1 MRLWIAEKPDAGRN
15 IAKALGGGHDN
26 SGKIVLSN
34 GDIVTWAIGH
44 LLESLMPEDYNAAYR
59 YWRLEDLPIIPERF
73 RWKPIGDKRGQ
84 LATVVGLIKQ
94 ASEVVVAT
102 DSGREGELIA
112 RIVMDFAGWKG
123 PVKRFWT
130 SSLTPSALS
139 RATANLLDGNEKL
152 PLYIAARLRGSI
164 DWLDGINYSRL
175 INLRAVERGDKPV
188 SVGRVQTA
196 TLALVVDRDA
206 EIEDFTASDYFDVK
220 AVLATSEHRIELWHA
235 PRGDDRMTD
244 RTKAEAIAAQS
255 ANQAGTLAVAAKPK
269 NFSPPPPYSLPEL
282 QIHASA
288 VWGWGSDRT
297 LDVLQKLYEASA
309 VTYPRTDS
317 GCLTQE
323 MQADIPRH
331 LAALARRTE
340 YRNIV
345 AAQPTFRKSVFDD
358 SKVGDHHGI
367 IPTDEAV
374 DLQRFGSDAAQLFDM
389 IARRFIAAMLPD
401 AQGTTTTVETV
412 LAGYRFK
419 TAGTIITVPGW
430 KAAWDGFGDPD
441 ETPDARQDQA
451 DDSPPQGKILPPVK
465 DKDGARAVETAV
477 VTRTTR
483 PPPRFT
489 EGSLIKAMM
498 AAGSKNPDAEIRD
511 LLSNG
516 GLGTGATRQ
525 EIVKN
530 LKQRSF
536 IVNRGK
542 QLISTQRGREL
553 IGIVRADGNK
563 LADVVATAQLERE
576 LRQVEQDPAHAN
588 LIWQQVTSQL
598 RAEIQRLVSGPPSQK
613 LTPIAAANSAGGTTG
628 PTRGNKRPANRGSKP
643 AKRPSTPKSAASQ
656 RR

>member
-15 IAKALGGGHDN
+15 IAKALGGGHEN
-26 SGKIVLSN
+26 GGRIALRN
-34 GDIVTWAIGH
+34 GDVVTWAIGH
-44 LLESLMPEDYNAAYR
+44 LLESLMPEDYNPAYR

-73 RWKPIGDKRGQ
+73 RWKPINDKRGQ
-84 LATVVGLIKQ
+84 LATISGLIKQ

-112 RIVMDFAGWKG
+112 RVVMEFAGWKG

-130 SSLTPSALS
+130 SSLTPSALA
-139 RATANLLDGNEKL
+139 RATANLLDGDEKL
-152 PLYIAARLRGSI
+152 PLYVAARLRGSI

-206 EIEDFTASDYFDVK
+206 EIERFTASDYFDVK
-220 AVLATSEHRIELWHA
+220 AILDTGAHRIELWHA
-235 PRGDDRMTD
+235 PRGEDRITD
-244 RTKAEAIAAQS
+244 RAKAETIAASS
-255 ANQAGTLAVAAKPK
+255 ANQQGTLSVSAKPK
-269 NFSPPPPYSLPEL
+269 SFLPPPPYSLPEL

-288 VWGWGSDRT
+288 VWGWGSDKT

-331 LAALARRTE
+331 LAALARRNE
-340 YRNIV
+340 YKNLV
-345 AAQPTFRKSVFDD
+345 PTQPTFRKSVFDD
-358 SKVGDHHGI
+358 AKVGDHHGI

-374 DLQRFGSDAAQLFDM
+374 DLQRLGPDAMSLFDM
-389 IARRFIAAMLPD
+389 IARRFIAAMMPD
-401 AQGTTTTVETV
+401 AHGTTTSVETE
-412 LAGYRFK
+412 LAGHRFK
-419 TAGTIITVPGW
+419 TSGTIITVPGW

-441 ETPDARQDQA
+441 DTPDAKQEHA
-451 DDSPPQGKILPPVK
+451 DDSPPQGKILPPVQ
-465 DKDGARAVETAV
+465 DGDLARACDTSV

-511 LLSNG
+511 LLANG

-525 EIVKN
+525 EVIKK
-530 LKQRSF
+530 LKQRYF
-536 IVNRGK
+536 IANKGK
-542 QLISTQRGREL
+542 QLVSTQRGREL
-553 IGIVRADGNK
+553 IAIVRADGNK
-563 LADVVATAQLERE
+563 LADVIATAELERE
-576 LRQVEQDPAHAN
+576 LRQVEKDPAYAGV
-588 LIWQQVTSQL
+588 IWARITSQL
-598 RAEIQRLVSGPPSQK
+598 RGEIQRLVSGPPSRK
-613 LTPIAAANSAGGTTG
+613 LTPIATNTDAGDSTRRSPPRRSATGKGTS
-628 PTRGNKRPANRGSKP
+628 RNR
-643 AKRPSTPKSAASQ
+643 SAASQ